1 MAPASNAVRRGGEGR
16 RDTMSVMT
24 AYEHLDLR
32 ADGDIVWATMNRPD
46 RLNALNPRLVEEL
59 RDFFVGLYWRRD
71 VRVVILRGAGA
82 SFCAGLDL
90 KERSGGNSDRSVG
103 AGLTGQRRISEIVIA
118 MRRCPQP
125 IIAGVDG
132 AAAGGG
138 FALALASDV
147 RIATPRTRMNA
158 AFIRIGLSAC
168 DIGVSY
174 FLPRMVGSSVAA
186 EYMLT
191 GRFIDAERA
200 YQLGLVSR
208 VVEPEKVE
216 SEARGFAED
225 MLHATPLGLRLTKE
239 ALNHAIDAQ
248 GLEAAIAMEDRNQI
262 LCAQD
267 GDFGEG
273 VRAFLEKRAP
283 RYAPGKAE

>member
-1 MAPASNAVRRGGEGR
+1 MADLELRQEGE
-16 RDTMSVMT
+16 V
-24 AYEHLDLR
+24 
-32 ADGDIVWATMNRPD
+32 VWATLNRPE
-46 RLNALNPRLVEEL
+46 RLNALSRNLVDEL
-59 RDFFVGLYWRRD
+59 RDFFTGLYWRRD
-71 VRVVILRGAGA
+71 VRVVVLQGAGA
-82 SFCAGLDL
+82 NFCAGLDL
-90 KERSGGNSDRSVG
+90 KERAEPQGSRSIG
-103 AGLTGQRRISEIVIA
+103 AGLTAQRKISEIVIA

-125 IIAGVDG
+125 IVACVDG

-147 RIATPRTRMNA
+147 RIATPSVRMNA

-191 GRFIDAERA
+191 GRFITAERA
-200 YQLGLVSR
+200 RELGLVSQI
-208 VVEPEKVE
+208 VPAEEL
-216 SEARGFAED
+216 AATAQGFVDD

-239 ALNHAIDAQ
+239 ALNHAIDAG
-248 GLEAAIAMEDRNQI
+248 GLEAVIALEDRNQI
-262 LCAQD
+262 LASSD

-273 VRAFLEKRAP
+273 VKAFLEKRRP
-283 RYAPGKAE
+283 NYAEREG

>member
-1 MAPASNAVRRGGEGR
+1 MDELLIRQEGE
-16 RDTMSVMT
+16 V
-24 AYEHLDLR
+24 
-32 ADGDIVWATMNRPD
+32 VWATMNRPD
-46 RLNALNPRLVEEL
+46 RLNALSPSLVEAL
-59 RDFFVGLYWRRD
+59 REFFVGLYWRRD
-71 VRVVILRGAGA
+71 VRVVVLSGAGNA
-82 SFCAGLDL
+82 FCAGLDL
-90 KERSGGNSDRSVG
+90 KERNQSNDQRSIG
-103 AGLTGQRRISEIVIA
+103 AGLTAQRRISEIVIA

-125 IIAGVDG
+125 IVACVNG

-147 RIATPRTRMNA
+147 RIATPTTRMNA

-208 VVEPEKVE
+208 IVAPEAL
-216 SEARGFAED
+216 EAEASSFVED

-262 LCAQD
+262 LCSAD

-273 VRAFLEKRAP
+273 VRAFLEKRKPQYTP
-283 RYAPGKAE
+283 RES

>member
-1 MAPASNAVRRGGEGR
+1 MADLELRQEGE
-16 RDTMSVMT
+16 V
-24 AYEHLDLR
+24 
-32 ADGDIVWATMNRPD
+32 VWATMNRPD
-46 RLNALNPRLVEEL
+46 RLNALSRNLVTEL
-59 RDFFVGLYWRRD
+59 REFFVGLYWRRD
-71 VRVVILRGAGA
+71 VRVVVLQGAGKA
-82 SFCAGLDL
+82 FCAGLDL
-90 KERSGGNSDRSVG
+90 KERGDPQAPRGIG
-103 AGLTGQRRISEIVIA
+103 AGLTRQREISEIVIA

-125 IIAGVDG
+125 IIACVTG

-147 RIATPRTRMNA
+147 RLATPDVRMNA

-191 GRFIDAERA
+191 GRFITAERA

-208 VVEPEKVE
+208 VIERDQMEA
-216 SEARGFAED
+216 EARGFVDD

-248 GLEAAIAMEDRNQI
+248 GLEATIAMEDRNQI
-262 LCAQD
+262 LASSD
-267 GDFGEG
+267 GDFQEG
-273 VRAFLEKRAP
+273 VQAFLEKRKP
-283 RYAPGKAE
+283 VYSKRDS

>member
-1 MAPASNAVRRGGEGR
+1 MA
-16 RDTMSVMT
+16 D
-24 AYEHLDLR
+24 LDLR
-32 ADGDIVWATMNRPD
+32 QEGEVVWATLNRPG
-46 RLNALNPRLVEEL
+46 RLNALSRNLVEEL
-59 RDFFVGLYWRRD
+59 RTFFVDLYWRRD
-71 VRVVILRGAGA
+71 VRVVVLQGAGDA
-82 SFCAGLDL
+82 FCAGLDL
-90 KERSGGNSDRSVG
+90 KERTDASADRSIG
-103 AGLTGQRRISEIVIA
+103 AGLTAQRRISEIVIA

-125 IIAGVDG
+125 IIACVNG

-147 RIATPRTRMNA
+147 RIATPSARMNA

-191 GRFIDAERA
+191 GRFITADRA
-200 YQLGLVSR
+200 RELGLVSQI
-208 VVEPEKVE
+208 VAPEE
-216 SEARGFAED
+216 LAATAQGFVDD

-239 ALNHAIDAQ
+239 ALNHAIDAG

-262 LCAQD
+262 LASAD

-273 VRAFLEKRAP
+273 VRAFLEKRRPNYAP
-283 RYAPGKAE
+283 REG